1 MEYVKGTDINEL
13 SKFWLKRIEDGRI
26 IIHESLRDVLS
37 YEILSNMLSEAKQ
50 SFVNE
55 EGKVIKNMPQAEIL
69 FMTKKIDKKKYLI
82 GLSEIKR
89 LAGTPSDKTG
99 IARWLEDSRDLL
111 EEGRRFF
118 AEGFEK
124 EMAYFDHSIIDHLRN
139 KVGSGQA
146 HEAEYQ
152 DKIIS
157 RVKYKK
163 VLGINVTRFALFIAM
178 LILWSICFKNV
189 GLGICFAICFVG
201 SFTMITN
208 KTKSEEKDISEKEA

>member
-1 MEYVKGTDINEL
+1 MEYVRGTDINSL
-13 SKFWLKRIEDGRI
+13 SRFFLKRVANGKLE
-26 IIHESLRDVLS
+26 IHESLRDELS
-37 YEILSNMLSEAKQ
+37 YEILSDMLTEAKQ
-50 SFVNE
+50 GFVNE
-55 EGKVIKNMPQAEIL
+55 EGKLIKEMPQAEIL
-69 FMTKKIDKKKYLI
+69 VMTKKIDKKKYII
-82 GLSEIKR
+82 GLTEIR
-89 LAGTPSDKTG
+89 RFAGTPSDKTG

-111 EEGRRFF
+111 KEGRRFF

-124 EMAYFDHSIIDHLRN
+124 EMAYFDHSVIDHLRN
-139 KVGSGQA
+139 SVGSGQA

-163 VLGINVTRFALFIAM
+163 VLGINVSRFALFITM
-178 LILWSICFKNV
+178 LILWSVAFKNI

-208 KTKSEEKDISEKEA
+208 KSKSEEKEA

>member
-1 MEYVKGTDINEL
+1 MEYVRGTDINSL
-13 SKFWLKRIEDGRI
+13 SKFFLKRVANGKIE
-26 IIHESLRDVLS
+26 IHESLRDELS
-37 YEILSNMLSEAKQ
+37 YEILSDMLTEAKQ
-50 SFVNE
+50 GFVNE
-55 EGKVIKNMPQAEIL
+55 EGKLIKEMPQAEIL
-69 FMTKKIDKKKYLI
+69 VMTKKIDKKKYLI
-82 GLSEIKR
+82 GLTEIR
-89 LAGTPSDKTG
+89 RFAGTPSDKTG

-111 EEGRRFF
+111 KEGRRFF

-124 EMAYFDHSIIDHLRN
+124 EMAYFDHSVIDHLRN
-139 KVGSGQA
+139 SVGSGQA

-163 VLGINVTRFALFIAM
+163 VLGINISRFALFITM
-178 LILWSICFKNV
+178 LILWSVAFKNI

-208 KTKSEEKDISEKEA
+208 KSKSEEKDA